1 MHQEF
6 DFIPF
11 FLESSLETTQPG
23 LEFFK
28 TGNRAQMSDRLIYES
43 RKSKVFYRTDESGAA
58 FAVKVLNFEFP
69 TPDDISQFHNEFDII
84 EGLHLAGV
92 RNAIKKTREN
102 GRHVLIM
109 EWIKGQ
115 PLKEAFR
122 DKTGDIVDALH
133 IAIAASNTLAEIH
146 ENQIIHRDVI
156 LPQ

>member
-1 MHQEF
+1 
-6 DFIPF
+6 
-11 FLESSLETTQPG
+11 
-23 LEFFK
+23 
-28 TGNRAQMSDRLIYES
+28 MSDRLIYES

-115 PLKEAFR
+115 PLKEA
-122 DKTGDIVDALH
+122 
-133 IAIAASNTLAEIH
+133 
-146 ENQIIHRDVI
+146 
-156 LPQ
+156 